1 MLIDSLQRL
10 RLKIV
15 SYNAIV
21 RCTSLSNKVHLPL
34 TDNRWEIVDRF
45 RTLAS
50 RFHIAGQKLLQT
62 YFFAYIRNFQFEES
76 TNRNV
81 QIVMKR
87 GLIEVPMSGKMFDF
101 NSCILIHRTDVDD
114 INVVIKRAGS
124 KKLKAMVNA
133 AQFRRKII
141 AQEWDHKALKLK
153 IRDLKDQVKM
163 IEKCKITKEVQEWL
177 KRKEMGVVEDLGQL
191 ALEREIENTIYAQEK
206 MLLEV

>member
-1 MLIDSLQRL
+1 M
-10 RLKIV
+10 
-15 SYNAIV
+15 
-21 RCTSLSNKVHLPL
+21 
-34 TDNRWEIVDRF
+34 
-45 RTLAS
+45 
-50 RFHIAGQKLLQT
+50 
-62 YFFAYIRNFQFEES
+62 
-76 TNRNV
+76 
-81 QIVMKR
+81 MKR
-87 GLIEVPMSGKMFDF
+87 GLIEVPMSGKMIDFDR
-101 NSCILIHRTDVDD
+101 CILIHRTDVDD
-114 INVVIKRAGS
+114 INVIIKRAGS

-163 IEKCKITKEVQEWL
+163 IEKCKITKEVQDWL